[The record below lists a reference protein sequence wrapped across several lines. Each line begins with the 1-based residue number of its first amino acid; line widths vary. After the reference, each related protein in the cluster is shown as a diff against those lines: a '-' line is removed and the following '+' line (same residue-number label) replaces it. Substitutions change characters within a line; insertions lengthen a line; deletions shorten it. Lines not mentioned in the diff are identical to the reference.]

1 MRLGRC
7 RGRGGSALE
16 VGRGVGV
23 GSVELRAQHRD
34 QRGIE
39 VGELLVA
46 RETIQIDDRQTATRR
61 LEEII
66 ESYHLDAKLATNEI
80 REGF

>member
-1 MRLGRC
+1 MRLGR
-7 RGRGGSALE
+7 RGRGSAPEAGS
-16 VGRGVGV
+16 GVGV
-23 GSVELRAQHRD
+23 RRVELRAQHRD

-39 VGELLVA
+39 VGKLLVA

-66 ESYHLDAKLATNEI
+66 ESDHLDAKLATNEI
-80 REGF
+80 REAF